1 MAAMDVDAGGG
12 GEARPSEKELFSAA
26 ESCDASAL
34 ASLTPADL
42 SLRNEDGRSLVHV
55 AAAAGHP
62 QVVLALLEAGGG
74 AAASVLNAKDEEG
87 WAPIHSVASTG
98 NAQIVEILLERGT

>member
-12 GEARPSEKELFSAA
+12 GEGRPSAKELFSAA

-62 QVVLALLEAGGG
+62 QARKEDFRSRESDVLGLGF
-74 AAASVLNAKDEEG
+74 
-87 WAPIHSVASTG
+87 
-98 NAQIVEILLERGT
+98 

>member
-62 QVVLALLEAGGG
+62 QARKED
-74 AAASVLNAKDEEG
+74 S
-87 WAPIHSVASTG
+87 HSRELDMLG
-98 NAQIVEILLERGT
+98 LGF